1 MRKSIAKFVVPVV
14 AIAAI
19 AVGCTDQVTQ
29 PDTAGMMPIDT
40 LLARAP
46 IDTFYS
52 QRAPIDTLTAMPID
66 TLY

>member
-14 AIAAI
+14 AVTAI
-19 AVGCTDQVTQ
+19 AVGCTDQGTQ
-29 PDTAGMMPIDT
+29 PDAGMMPIDT

-52 QRAPIDTLTAMPID
+52 QRAPIDTVTAMPID

>member
-14 AIAAI
+14 AITAI
-19 AVGCTDQVTQ
+19 AVGCTDQGTQ
-29 PDTAGMMPIDT
+29 PDAAGMLPIDT
-40 LLARAP
+40 LMARAP

-52 QRAPIDTLTAMPID
+52 QRAPIDTFTAMPID